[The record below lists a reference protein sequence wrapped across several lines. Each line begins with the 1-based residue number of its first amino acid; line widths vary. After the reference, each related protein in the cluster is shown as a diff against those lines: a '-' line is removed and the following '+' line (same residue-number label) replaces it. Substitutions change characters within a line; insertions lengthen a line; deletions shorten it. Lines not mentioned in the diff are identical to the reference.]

1 MSEHEMIKQLMNK
14 YQISYL
20 AAKKLVAE
28 YVNARSTDTM
38 LDKAK
43 RDRFVQ
49 RTAYYSDAMRFV

>member
-28 YVNARSTDTM
+28 YVNARSTETM
-38 LDKAK
+38 LDKA
-43 RDRFVQ
+43 RRNRFVQ
-49 RTAYYSDAMRFV
+49 RTDFYRNAMQFV